1 MGKGLTDALLA
12 SALKEALNNIDF
24 AAPASWDPLR
34 YQGSIGLGSVFQ
46 SSLNCPAN
54 GVSPDWDLASAHQCL
69 PLGQQSRRYSAGVT
83 IQVLA
88 TAIAA
93 IAMQQHRINEH
104 RW

>member
-1 MGKGLTDALLA
+1 MISALPPQQLAPAMGKGSTDALLA
-12 SALKEALNNIDF
+12 EA
-24 AAPASWDPLR
+24 
-34 YQGSIGLGSVFQ
+34 
-46 SSLNCPAN
+46 LNCPAN
-54 GVSPDWDLASAHQCL
+54 GVPPDWDLASAHQCL

-93 IAMQQHRINEH
+93 IAMQQHRIDQH